1 MEPNQTPNTTP
12 VDTTQQ
18 EVHTV
23 APEAKGGIGP
33 IVGAVIIIAL
43 LIFGG
48 LYFWGMQI
56 EKEQTPETLPM
67 ILGDEQQVQA
77 APVQDNAALSTS
89 DEPAAI
95 EKDADDAYMQQLEA
109 SIDADLK
116 AIENY

>member
-12 VDTTQQ
+12 VAAPTPATP
-18 EVHTV
+18 TI
-23 APEAKGGIGP
+23 APESKGGIGP

-48 LYFWGMQI
+48 LYFWGTQI

-67 ILGDEQQVQA
+67 ILGDQPQVQA
-77 APVQDNAALSTS
+77 APVQDNTALSPS

-95 EKDADDAYMQQLEA
+95 EKDADDAYMAQLEA
-109 SIDADLK
+109 DIDADLK
-116 AIENY
+116 AIEAY